1 MDRLSMGDATR
12 ARIEESDTPRALR
25 VESAI

>member
-12 ARIEESDTPRALR
+12 ARIEESDTGRALR
-25 VESAI
+25 VENAT